1 MDKFNKIKPA
11 QILIISVII
20 SLIGSIIT
28 DFGRANVYNQD
39 SGVGGTIFVVSVL
52 VLPVFFKKQRK
63 YAWSRKG
70 LLTLIIALVIN
81 LPFAIVSIMNHYHL
95 K

>member
-52 VLPVFFKKQRK
+52 VLPVFFKEQRK

-95 K
+95 

>member
-28 DFGRANVYNQD
+28 DFGRSNVYNQD

-52 VLPVFFKKQRK
+52 VLPVFLKEQRK

-81 LPFAIVSIMNHYHL
+81 LPFAIVSLVNHYNS
-95 K
+95 